1 MTTTSQIFIEATE
14 TDPSVR
20 ARAAFGQVQQD
31 LLRTARAQ
39 AALLTELK
47 LGHNE
52 RELALEH
59 LLAFCTKQLRGYL
72 DACGQTLHAAAAGA
86 AESRLLVRGLSVTSR
101 LLDRHIN
108 ALGEAEEPVA
118 VSAAAEAIEAV
129 LAAHLAVEHD
139 VLLPALATLPG
150 ADLPA
155 LVEDFETV
163 RAGGHLEAPQELD
176 VREVPHG
183 RRHPRIFARF
193 ARLSPGQGFTLV
205 NNHDP
210 KPLRREFQATYPGA
224 FTWDYLESGPEL
236 WRVRIGREAGS
247 AA

>member
-20 ARAAFGQVQQD
+20 AQAAIGQVQQE
-31 LLRTARAQ
+31 LLRRVRAQ

-52 RELALEH
+52 RVLAWEH
-59 LLAFCTKQLRGYL
+59 LLAFCTEQVRGYL
-72 DACGQTLHAAAAGA
+72 NASGLTLHAAAVGA
-86 AESRLLVRGLSVTSR
+86 AEYRLLVRGLSVTAG
-101 LLDRHIN
+101 LLDRHIE
-108 ALGEAEEPVA
+108 ALAEAEEPA
-118 VSAAAEAIEAV
+118 TVSAAAEAIEAV

-139 VLLPALATLPG
+139 VLLPALAALPG
-150 ADLPA
+150 ADLPV
-155 LVEDFETV
+155 LVGDFETV
-163 RAGGHLEAPQELD
+163 RAGGRLETPEELD
-176 VREVPHG
+176 VRTIPHG
-183 RRHPRIFARF
+183 QRHPRIFARF
-193 ARLSPGQGFTLV
+193 ARLSAGEGFQLV

-210 KPLRREFQATYPGA
+210 KPLRREFEATYPGA

-247 AA
+247 AV